1 MSKYC
6 DDLQLCES
14 MKNAKPWRATSVN
27 DTMAKWADVA
37 VSLIKLA
44 AWPATTD
51 AATCKARWEQL
62 QARSSDPLFG
72 DSVSPE
78 LQSIVQEL
86 LQEIEKD
93 AIANNQ
99 PNAKLVLGGA
109 AVAGAVAA
117 PVATTAVVA
126 GLGFTSGGIVAG
138 STAAGMM
145 SAAAVANGGGV
156 AAGSTVAVLQSIGA
170 AGLGVGGG
178 IAVAAIGVAIA
189 VPIAGAFLWFRKRRN
204 NNNNDNNNDDNDD
217 GSNK

>member
-1 MSKYC
+1 MSKSG

-14 MKNAKPWRATSVN
+14 MQIVKPWRATSDN
-27 DTMAKWADVA
+27 DAMAKWADVA

-51 AATCKARWEQL
+51 AATCKARWETL
-62 QARSSDPLFG
+62 QTSSNDPLLG
-72 DSVSPE
+72 DGVSPE

-86 LQEIEKD
+86 LHEIEKD
-93 AIANNQ
+93 AVANNQ

-126 GLGFTSGGIVAG
+126 GLGFTSSGIAAG
-138 STAAGMM
+138 STAASMM

-156 AAGSTVAVLQSIGA
+156 AAGSTVAVLQSVGA
-170 AGLGVGGG
+170 AGLGVAGGV
-178 IAVAAIGVAIA
+178 AVAAVGVAIA
-189 VPIAGAFLWFRKRRN
+189 LPIAGAFLWFRKPRS
-204 NNNNDNNNDDNDD
+204 DDNKDD
-217 GSNK
+217 PSK